1 MRTLETKKTIPIPVF
16 EHRLLKSSANESL
29 KAIRLESDC

>member
-1 MRTLETKKTIPIPVF
+1 MRTLETKKTIPIF

-29 KAIRLESDC
+29 KVIDPESDC